1 MGVVV
6 VDRCCLT
13 ALDLVGAAS
22 GVDRHSGVCRS
33 TLFSSPA
40 RTTGETSFRGTL
52 GLLSCEAN
60 FKESKELIEGK
71 EREEREE
78 NLSRRSSSGVG

>member
-1 MGVVV
+1 MWVEWWRIVVV
-6 VDRCCLT
+6 FAPSKAVCKLNS
-13 ALDLVGAAS
+13 V
-22 GVDRHSGVCRS
+22 VCRS

-40 RTTGETSFRGTL
+40 TTTGETSFRGTL
-52 GLLSCEAN
+52 GLLTCEAD
-60 FKESKELIEGK
+60 FEESKELIEGK